1 MGAVVVADAMITCSF
16 GSQPGKLTV
25 TSQQT
30 VLAEGKPVATIQDVM
45 NAYEEGLQSGI
56 QLLGILVTEHGSE
69 QEIPM
74 GIITAQDLPE
84 ILQAFL

>member
-1 MGAVVVADAMITCSF
+1 
-16 GSQPGKLTV
+16 
-25 TSQQT
+25 
-30 VLAEGKPVATIQDVM
+30 M